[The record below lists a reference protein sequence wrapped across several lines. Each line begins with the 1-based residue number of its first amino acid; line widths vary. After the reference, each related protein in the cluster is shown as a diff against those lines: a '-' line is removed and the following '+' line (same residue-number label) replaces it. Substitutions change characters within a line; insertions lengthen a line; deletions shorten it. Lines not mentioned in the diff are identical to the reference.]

1 MRRRPLPI
9 SIFSVWTKRPRS
21 PRARNRR
28 CAATS
33 SAACLTA
40 ARDHRWRP
48 AANYG
53 IPSQA
58 PGSVWVCR
66 CSALGGYLIADQLQN
81 PFEAQSAGLLFA
93 ALLIATAITLLF
105 GLLHPSRKPQRRV
118 SVWPATAS
126 QEEKTVLIARCS
138 TGRSN
143 GHTSGDPL
151 HGRYVDRA
159 R

>member
-1 MRRRPLPI
+1 MRGYLFGCLFD
-9 SIFSVWTKRPRS
+9 SGSRS
-21 PRARNRR
+21 
-28 CAATS
+28 S
-33 SAACLTA
+33 LA
-40 ARDHRWRP
+40 ARGQLRNTF
-48 AANYG
+48 AG
-53 IPSQA
+53 
-58 PGSVWVCR
+58 PGFCLGLSML
-66 CSALGGYLIADQLQN
+66 ALGGYLIADQLQN

-159 R
+159 RIQVRR